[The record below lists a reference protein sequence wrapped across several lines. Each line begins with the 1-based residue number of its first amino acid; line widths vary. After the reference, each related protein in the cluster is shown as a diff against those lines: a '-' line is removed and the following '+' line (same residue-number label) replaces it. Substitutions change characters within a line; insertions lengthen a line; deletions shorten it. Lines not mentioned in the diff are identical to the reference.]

1 MEKTI
6 SWAVADAMM
15 SMAAYITTLQYYH
28 SVGKEPDVDYVNNC
42 AREWFESFCECN
54 GIEGVEEAV

>member
-15 SMAAYITTLQYYH
+15 NIAAYITTLQYYH
-28 SVGKEPDVDYVNNC
+28 SFGEEPDVDYVNNC

-54 GIEGVEEAV
+54 GIEEVEEAV